1 MIGYFFLLIALLLGL
16 VKGFFGKKT
25 SEYTHGFSDAIF
37 ANIVRMLV
45 CTTIGGII
53 VLAADGPE
61 ALLPSVKLLLISA
74 LSGIST
80 AMFVVMW
87 LVCIKRSAYMMLDI
101 FLMLGGLIPLIVSS
115 IFFDENIKPTQW
127 FGFCVL
133 VIAVILMCAYNNS
146 IKAKITLPTFLLLV
160 VCGIANGI
168 ADSSQKLFV
177 KIIPDGSAAA
187 FNLYTYVFAAIILI
201 ISYAVV
207 RKPATAPKVLN
218 LKKISGYILIMGI
231 CLFANSYFKTL
242 AAGYLSAVLLY
253 PLNQGC
259 ALILSAV
266 MSASLF
272 KEKLTPKAVI
282 GIITAFA
289 GLLIINLL

>member
-1 MIGYFFLLIALLLGL
+1 MGYFFLLIALLLGW
-16 VKGFFGKKT
+16 VKGFFGKKA

-53 VLAADGPE
+53 ILAADGPE
-61 ALLPSVKLLLISA
+61 ALLPSVKLLLFSA

-168 ADSSQKLFV
+168 ADSSQKLFI
-177 KIIPDGSAAA
+177 KNIPDGSAAA
-187 FNLYTYVFAAIILI
+187 FNLYTYVFAAIILT

-282 GIITAFA
+282 GIIAAFA

>member
-133 VIAVILMCAYNNS
+133 VIAVILMCGYNNS

-201 ISYAVV
+201 IAYAVV

>member
-1 MIGYFFLLIALLLGL
+1 M
-16 VKGFFGKKT
+16 
-25 SEYTHGFSDAIF
+25 S
-37 ANIVRMLV
+37 
-45 CTTIGGII
+45 
-53 VLAADGPE
+53 AA
-61 ALLPSVKLLLISA
+61 
-74 LSGIST
+74 
-80 AMFVVMW
+80 F
-87 LVCIKRSAYMMLDI
+87 
-101 FLMLGGLIPLIVSS
+101 
-115 IFFDENIKPTQW
+115 FFDENIKPTQW

-146 IKAKITLPTFLLLV
+146 IKAKNTLPTFLLLV

-259 ALILSAV
+259 ALILSSI
-266 MSASLF
+266 MSVALF
-272 KEKLTPKAVI
+272 KEKLTLKAVI
-282 GIITAFA
+282 GMITAFA